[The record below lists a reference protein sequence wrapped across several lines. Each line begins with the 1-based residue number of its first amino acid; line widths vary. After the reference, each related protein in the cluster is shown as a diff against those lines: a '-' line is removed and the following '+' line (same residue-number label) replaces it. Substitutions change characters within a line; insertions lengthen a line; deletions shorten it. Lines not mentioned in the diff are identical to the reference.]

1 VVVVDVD
8 EDDDGGN
15 KGVDVVGLLVVVLKN
30 VDDKLFGSDEK
41 VESEVVAV
49 FVIVNE
55 TGGGDDDDGDDDD
68 GNDVD
73 GDDVDGDDVDG
84 DDVDGDD
91 VDGGDDVNGEEDGV
105 FVVAFVSIIF
115 FVVVVV
121 VSFLLETK

>member
-1 VVVVDVD
+1 
-8 EDDDGGN
+8 
-15 KGVDVVGLLVVVLKN
+15 LVVVLKN

-55 TGGGDDDDGDDDD
+55 TGGGDDNDGDDDDGDDNDGDDDDGDDDD
-68 GNDVD
+68 GDDND
-73 GDDVDGDDVDG
+73 GAN
-84 DDVDGDD
+84 
-91 VDGGDDVNGEEDGV
+91 DVNGEEDGV
-105 FVVAFVSIIF
+105 FVVAFVSIIY